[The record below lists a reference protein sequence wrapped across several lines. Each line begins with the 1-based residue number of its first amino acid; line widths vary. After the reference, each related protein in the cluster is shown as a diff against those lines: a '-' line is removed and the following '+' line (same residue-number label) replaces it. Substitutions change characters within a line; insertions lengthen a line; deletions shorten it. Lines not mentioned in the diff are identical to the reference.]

1 MSTPNQLPEQFEPLD
16 VSKHQD
22 LKRIKSSGF
31 AFAKNLASVPLAFSE
46 MQAAAR
52 FFPIVLPQQGML
64 SPMALFSLKEDSPN
78 PYVDEKGNW
87 KVPYIPICLR
97 LYPFILARVE
107 DKETKKDKFVLCIDR
122 DSDHLSKD
130 EGEPLFTEKGE
141 LSDLTQKTF
150 EMLKVYQQELS
161 TTQAIF
167 TQLAEKEL
175 VVDQEGFKAVDLEK
189 ITTLDDA
196 AIAGFVKNGTM
207 PLIYCHLQSLTH
219 LHQTAS

>member
-1 MSTPNQLPEQFEPLD
+1 
-16 VSKHQD
+16 
-22 LKRIKSSGF
+22 
-31 AFAKNLASVPLAFSE
+31 
-46 MQAAAR
+46 
-52 FFPIVLPQQGML
+52 
-64 SPMALFSLKEDSPN
+64 
-78 PYVDEKGNW
+78 
-87 KVPYIPICLR
+87 
-97 LYPFILARVE
+97 
-107 DKETKKDKFVLCIDR
+107 
-122 DSDHLSKD
+122 
-130 EGEPLFTEKGE
+130 EPLFTEKGE